1 MMSSDIRFPETL
13 RSALRDGGLVVFAG
27 AGVSMGTPACLP
39 DFKTLTDSIA
49 RGTGETRFDSET
61 DDALL
66 GRLHNA
72 GVRVHD
78 RAARLLQTNRCGNQ
92 PSPTALHR
100 DLVRLYP
107 EPDKVRIVTTNFD
120 LLFDAAA
127 RDLFAE
133 QPDVFKA
140 PALPLGREFNGI
152 VHVHGC
158 LDRPQDMVLT
168 DADFGRAY
176 LTDGWASRFSLFR
189 STPSCLSAI
198 IKYSRGPCRILFSPT
213 KPTHRWSV
221 LGIEPVYFP
230 KGDYDQ
236 LHPRPRRL
244 CEARSAR
251 LAP

>member
-1 MMSSDIRFPETL
+1 MMSSGIRFPETL

-39 DFKTLTDSIA
+39 DFKTLADLITK
-49 RGTGETRFDSET
+49 GTGETRLDVET

-78 RAARLLQTNRCGNQ
+78 IAARLLQTNHCGNH
-92 PSPTALHR
+92 PSPTALHH

-120 LLFDAAA
+120 LLFDDAA

-158 LDRPQDMVLT
+158 LDRPQGMVLT

-176 LTDGWASRFSLFR
+176 LTDGWASRF
-189 STPSCLSAI
+189 
-198 IKYSRGPCRILFSPT
+198 
-213 KPTHRWSV
+213 
-221 LGIEPVYFP
+221 
-230 KGDYDQ
+230 
-236 LHPRPRRL
+236 PRRAVSL
-244 CEARSAR
+244 NHRHVCRLQPPRHGHEVPRAGPAGERRGKTFHSHRRSRRQPMVGPGHRTR
-251 LAP
+251 LLPQG